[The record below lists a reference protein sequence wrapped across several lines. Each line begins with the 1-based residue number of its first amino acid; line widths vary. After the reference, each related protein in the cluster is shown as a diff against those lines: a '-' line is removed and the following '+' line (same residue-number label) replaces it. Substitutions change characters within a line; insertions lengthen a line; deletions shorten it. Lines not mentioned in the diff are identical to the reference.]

1 VTASSPG
8 RSASG
13 ADPRVSVV
21 LATYNRPELLER
33 LLRQLAVQTLPP
45 GQFEVVIVDDGSPA
59 PVGDVRDLSSPCKVT
74 LIRQANA
81 GAAAARHRGA
91 LAARGEVLVITD
103 DDMQV
108 APDFLEGHL
117 ARHEAGSRRVVVG
130 RIRSSAQLSE
140 MPIFERF
147 HAALL
152 DRWGQRRLHGDAV
165 CTGNMSLRRADYL
178 AVGGFDTSLERAEDI
193 DLGFRL
199 EQDGVEVT
207 FSEEAASVHDSDHT
221 SFAVWRRRA
230 VLYGR
235 CWTRMG
241 RKYPRVLRADPW
253 HAFYA
258 HSAAKRPF
266 VMLAVALPALGA
278 FLAHA
283 AQHAATGADRLS
295 LDRLAV
301 SLTSLLWELEF
312 FRGVRQETGDL
323 GACVRSC
330 LSFVGKVEASGEAI
344 PRVGSVSRFLRR
356 ILPLQYQ

>member
-1 VTASSPG
+1 MTAPSPD
-8 RSASG
+8 RSVSG
-13 ADPRVSVV
+13 SDPRVSVV
-21 LATYNRPELLER
+21 LATYNRHELLER

-59 PVGDVRDLSSPCKVT
+59 PVGDVRDLASPAKVT
-74 LIRQANA
+74 VIRQANA

-108 APDFLEGHL
+108 GPGFLAAHL
-117 ARHEAGSRRVVVG
+117 AHHGPGSRRVVVG
-130 RIRSSAQLSE
+130 RIRSSEQLSE

-152 DRWGQRRLHGDAV
+152 DRWGERRLHADAV

-178 AVGGFDTSLERAEDI
+178 GVGGFDTSLERAEDI

-199 EQDGVEVT
+199 EQDGVEIV
-207 FSEEAASVHDSDHT
+207 FSEDATSVHDSDHT

-241 RKYPRVLRADPW
+241 RKYPRLLRADPW

-278 FLAHA
+278 LLAHA
-283 AQHAATGADRLS
+283 VQHAATAADRLS
-295 LDRLAV
+295 LGRLAV

-312 FRGVRQETGDL
+312 FRGVRQETGDI
-323 GACVRSC
+323 GACARSC
-330 LSFVGKVEASGEAI
+330 LSFVGKVEASGEGL
-344 PRVGSVSRFLRR
+344 PRVGPVSRFLRR
-356 ILPLQYQ
+356 VIPLR

>member
-1 VTASSPG
+1 VTASSSD
-8 RSASG
+8 RSVSG
-13 ADPRVSVV
+13 SDPRVSVV
-21 LATYNRPELLER
+21 LATYNRRELLER
-33 LLRQLAVQTLPP
+33 LLRQLAAQTLPP

-59 PVGDVRDLSSPCKVT
+59 PVGDVRDLASPCNVT

-91 LAARGEVLVITD
+91 FAARGEVLVITD

-199 EQDGVEVT
+199 EQAGVEIV
-207 FSEEAASVHDSDHT
+207 FSEEATSVHDSDHT

-241 RKYPRVLRADPW
+241 RKYPRLLRADPW
-253 HAFYA
+253 HAFYG

-278 FLAHA
+278 LLAYA
-283 AQHAATGADRLS
+283 TQHAATTADRLG
-295 LDRLAV
+295 LDRLAL

-323 GACVRSC
+323 RTSIRSC
-330 LSFVGKVEASGEAI
+330 LSFVEKVAASGE
-344 PRVGSVSRFLRR
+344 PFPGVGPVSRLLSRV
-356 ILPLQYQ
+356 LPL